1 MAGKEK
7 TSARVASLASK
18 VLKDPG
24 ASKIAKQLA
33 GAALSQTGT
42 SKQSSAKTASAAGKA
57 LADDR
62 SSRSTRT
69 LAGSVETQRP
79 GKKSRG

>member
-7 TSARVASLASK
+7 TSARVGSLASK
-18 VLKDPG
+18 VLRDAG
-24 ASKIAKQLA
+24 ASQVAKQLA
-33 GAALSQTGT
+33 GAALAQTGT
-42 SKQSSAKTASAAGKA
+42 NKQSSAKTASAAGRA
-57 LADDR
+57 LADNR

>member
-7 TSARVASLASK
+7 TSSRVGTLASK
-18 VLKDPG
+18 VLQDSG
-24 ASKIAKQLA
+24 ASKVAKQLA
-33 GAALSQTGT
+33 GSALAQTGT
-42 SKQSSAKTASAAGKA
+42 GKQSSATVASAAGRA

-79 GKKSRG
+79 GKKSR